1 MENMDKRKF
10 RNGMI
15 IYLLILIVAF
25 ILINRWMQSDKIEVT
40 TTYSYTDLTE
50 DLDDGKILA
59 LSIQPNAEIPTAVV
73 QVQFTNGK
81 TLAFY
86 STDVNDVVKI
96 YNDYQASVDKY
107 NATVSSDD
115 DKKVVARCSL
125 NDVEK
130 TSIWSV
136 IIPYAL
142 VMIVMF
148 FVMLLFVRSSQ
159 GGGGQMM
166 NFGKSR
172 AKMTEPDEKEKEDK
186 KNNKKKI
193 TFDDVAGL
201 SEEKEDLEEIVC
213 FLKNPGR
220 FIKVGARIPKG
231 VLLVGPP
238 GTGKTLM
245 AKAIAGEA
253 GVPFFS
259 ISGSDFV
266 EMFVGVGASRVRDL
280 FAEAKKNAP
289 CIVFIDEIDA
299 VARQRGSGLGGGH
312 DEREQTL
319 NQLLV
324 EMDGFGVNEGIIVL
338 AATNRVDILDKAILR
353 PGRFDRKIPVN
364 RPDVKGREEILRVH
378 VKNKPLAEDVNL
390 HEIARTTAG
399 FAGADLENLMNESA
413 IAAAKANR
421 AYITKEDVDKSFIKV
436 GIGGEKKSR
445 LVPESERRITAYHE
459 SGHAILFHLLPHVG
473 PVHLVSII
481 PTGMGAGGYTMP
493 LPENDNVFMT
503 KGKMLD
509 EIRVSLGG
517 RIAEEMILDDITTG
531 ASQDIKEASKYARAM
546 VTKYGMSDKLGLIN
560 YESND
565 QEEVFLGRDLGHSR
579 VYSEEVA
586 AEIDEEV
593 KRIVDMCYK
602 EAKAILEEN
611 IDILHKCASIL
622 LEKERIAR
630 PEFESLFVKEQTA
643 AVQNAETTAD
653 A

>member
-1 MENMDKRKF
+1 MNKRKF

-25 ILINRWMQSDKIEVT
+25 VLINRWMQSDTNVT
-40 TTYSYTDLTE
+40 TTYSYTDLAE
-50 DLDDGKILA
+50 DLNDGKISA
-59 LSIQPNAEIPTAVV
+59 MSVQQNAEIPTAVV

-81 TLAFY
+81 QLAFY
-86 STDVNDVVKI
+86 ASDVNDVVEI
-96 YNDYQASVDKY
+96 YNKYQAEVDSY
-107 NATVSSDD
+107 NAKLSDD
-115 DKKVVARCSL
+115 ADKKAVAKCSL
-125 NDVEK
+125 EDVEK

-136 IIPYAL
+136 IIPYVL
-142 VMIVMF
+142 VMIV
-148 FVMLLFVRSSQ
+148 LLFIMMMFMRSAQ
-159 GGGGQMM
+159 GGGGGGQMM

-172 AKMTEPDEKEKEDK
+172 ARKADESA
-186 KNNKKKI
+186 KNV
-193 TFDDVAGL
+193 TFKDVAGL
-201 SEEKEDLEEIVC
+201 EEEKEDLEEIVT
-213 FLKNPGR
+213 FLKNPQK
-220 FIKVGARIPKG
+220 FVKVGARIPKG

-364 RPDVKGREEILRVH
+364 RPDVKGREEILKVH

-421 AYITKEDVDKSFIKV
+421 AYITKEDVDRSFIKV

-503 KGKMLD
+503 KDKMLD

-586 AEIDEEV
+586 AAIDEEV
-593 KRIVDMCYK
+593 KRIVDTCYK
-602 EAKAILEEN
+602 EAKAILEAN
-611 IDILHKCASIL
+611 KDILHKCASIL

-630 PEFESLFVKEQTA
+630 PEFEALFVKEQTTNNDTEQPD
-643 AVQNAETTAD
+643 AVQNAETTAGV
-653 A
+653 